1 VSPLSRLALILCL
14 SLPACAQTW
23 FSNLAQNPTTN
34 SCSVTWTTAVPTT
47 AHITY
52 GLAAG
57 SYTKSTTNTAQYS
70 RTATQVISGLT
81 AGTTYHFKIVASDTS
96 HSWAT
101 SMDYGCTTPKTTAQH
116 SVQLNWKA
124 SPSTGV
130 TGYKVYRS
138 TVSGGYYALLS
149 NATGLNFT
157 DSSVN
162 SGTTYYYVVA
172 ALNAAGQQSPYSNQV
187 TAPVP

>member
-1 VSPLSRLALILCL
+1 VSPVSRLALILCL

-23 FSNLAQNPTTN
+23 FSNLAQNPTTS

-81 AGTTYHFKIVASDTS
+81 AGTT
-96 HSWAT
+96 
-101 SMDYGCTTPKTTAQH
+101 
-116 SVQLNWKA
+116 
-124 SPSTGV
+124 
-130 TGYKVYRS
+130 
-138 TVSGGYYALLS
+138 VSGGYYAVLS

-157 DSSVN
+157 DTSVN